1 MKAFLLYPDQD
12 FQISQT
18 DPSHAKELTEDL
30 SLDVLFD
37 AMAGEDKFIHSIVRA
52 VVLNG
57 CRTPDDMIYRQ
68 DILKD
73 CMAYHDEICR
83 LYDTACRA
91 EENREGHLLL
101 SYMSTPDYTVMA
113 SVRSMETMLLF
124 LRLLQEQAASL
135 GQYSHSAGLS
145 RFCRMICEE
154 LSQSYLDEMESYLK
168 KLRFRQGICLNGN
181 TGECLRSDFYE
192 LRDIQ
197 ESKKSFWRRWIPE
210 RKNANTFEIDPR
222 DESGFRALSE
232 IRNQGMEALAWS
244 VSKSQEH
251 IFQFFKSL
259 KKELS
264 FYIGCLNLE
273 KKLETL
279 GAVWSFPVIG
289 PKNTVKMQFSGLYQI
304 SLALHEGRA
313 VSGNTVDASGKNLII
328 VTGANQGGKT
338 TFLVSVG
345 QAFLM
350 MQCGMFVGAQNFSAR
365 VSAVYTHFKREE
377 DESLERGK
385 LDEELHRLS
394 AVVDCIHSGDLIL
407 MNESLAS
414 TNEAE
419 GSAIAEQVIEALTQM
434 GIRVIFVT
442 HFFQFSGQR
451 YQMKRDS
458 DLFLRANR
466 EADGS
471 RSFRLVTAPPL
482 TTSFGQDIYRKI
494 FENADITEVLKSG
507 DRRA

>member
-1 MKAFLLYPDQD
+1 
-12 FQISQT
+12 
-18 DPSHAKELTEDL
+18 
-30 SLDVLFD
+30 
-37 AMAGEDKFIHSIVRA
+37 
-52 VVLNG
+52 
-57 CRTPDDMIYRQ
+57 
-68 DILKD
+68 
-73 CMAYHDEICR
+73 
-83 LYDTACRA
+83 
-91 EENREGHLLL
+91 
-101 SYMSTPDYTVMA
+101 
-113 SVRSMETMLLF
+113 
-124 LRLLQEQAASL
+124 
-135 GQYSHSAGLS
+135 
-145 RFCRMICEE
+145 
-154 LSQSYLDEMESYLK
+154 
-168 KLRFRQGICLNGN
+168 
-181 TGECLRSDFYE
+181 
-192 LRDIQ
+192 
-197 ESKKSFWRRWIPE
+197 
-210 RKNANTFEIDPR
+210 
-222 DESGFRALSE
+222 
-232 IRNQGMEALAWS
+232 
-244 VSKSQEH
+244 
-251 IFQFFKSL
+251 
-259 KKELS
+259 
-264 FYIGCLNLE
+264 
-273 KKLETL
+273 
-279 GAVWSFPVIG
+279 
-289 PKNTVKMQFSGLYQI
+289 
-304 SLALHEGRA
+304 
-313 VSGNTVDASGKNLII
+313 
-328 VTGANQGGKT
+328 
-338 TFLVSVG
+338 
-345 QAFLM
+345 M